1 MLAVPW
7 LLLFAALFVSAQY
20 QYRKNIRD
28 DAQEQGEET
37 VITAVLSLMKCDT
50 AAANL
55 VWSCSFSV
63 ACVIT
68 LHCFWTIVRPAYRA
82 FFAAYARARWLTTWT
97 CVCLSVHW
105 VFLLAASFVE
115 LPSRH
120 CSELGSTDIFR
131 TKHEWMNCDIDVPI
145 NEDDNCT
152 YMERRI
158 RDLVGKDCRTDWDET
173 HLGAPVLPWHMR
185 LHIFSALGAFLFF
198 QLAMLGPL
206 KIYLSAPHRLPC
218 KMRWGAQILWM
229 VFLWASPFVKI
240 PLRGALHAKRQ
251 ATANV
256 DGAMQYPLFA
266 GMLLWYASFAL
277 DDAVLSEAMRR
288 SDAKEGGAVPAL
300 AVADS
305 GEAND
310 PPLQAA

>member
-145 NEDDNCT
+145 N
-152 YMERRI
+152 
-158 RDLVGKDCRTDWDET
+158 
-173 HLGAPVLPWHMR
+173 
-185 LHIFSALGAFLFF
+185 
-198 QLAMLGPL
+198 
-206 KIYLSAPHRLPC
+206 
-218 KMRWGAQILWM
+218 
-229 VFLWASPFVKI
+229 
-240 PLRGALHAKRQ
+240 
-251 ATANV
+251 
-256 DGAMQYPLFA
+256 
-266 GMLLWYASFAL
+266 
-277 DDAVLSEAMRR
+277 
-288 SDAKEGGAVPAL
+288 
-300 AVADS
+300 
-305 GEAND
+305 
-310 PPLQAA
+310 